1 MERVNGI
8 EPSYAAWE
16 AAVLPLNYTR
26 PDHARCCCKLYDRG
40 RRTRP
45 PGYSDRA
52 LRTTPGGKS
61 QELPE
66 FRVPH
71 SGFLAACPSRF
82 GAKLNKTL
90 APRGAASKRKRPA
103 LGSN

>member
-1 MERVNGI
+1 
-8 EPSYAAWE
+8 
-16 AAVLPLNYTR
+16 
-26 PDHARCCCKLYDRG
+26 
-40 RRTRP
+40 
-45 PGYSDRA
+45 
-52 LRTTPGGKS
+52 
-61 QELPE
+61 LPE